1 MNVMKELNI
10 KTHATLLIKILGIL
24 FVIQLI
30 RIILDNIF
38 FIFFEKTSLN
48 NVIIHIVFM
57 SIFTIIMLLWSNK
70 KGKSLSIMTNI
81 NRSRKTYGIIT
92 IIALFLIISTPF
104 ITKDYSVDVIIS
116 LIYSVIVVPIFEELL
131 FRGYIW
137 NHLKSYY
144 KNEFIIYIIVT
155 ILFAIWH
162 LGYFDSIMLNM
173 HIYGLQGNLLY
184 VMLMK
189 VITGLVFGIIIGFIR
204 YKTKNTYSGI
214 LTHSIMNLFGK

>member
-1 MNVMKELNI
+1 MKDLNI

-30 RIILDNIF
+30 RIIMDNIF
-38 FIFFEKTSLN
+38 FMFLDRTSLN
-48 NVIIHIVFM
+48 NIIVHIVFM
-57 SIFTIIMLLWSNK
+57 SIFTIIMLLWSKK

-81 NRSRKTYGIIT
+81 SKSKKTYSIIT

-104 ITKDYSVDVIIS
+104 ITKEYSIDVITS

-144 KNEFIIYIIVT
+144 KNEFIIYIVVT

-162 LGYFDSIMLNM
+162 LGYLDSIVLNM
-173 HIYGLQGNLLY
+173 NIYNMSGNLLF

-189 VITGLVFGIIIGFIR
+189 VITGLVFGIIIGYIR
-204 YKTKNTYSGI
+204 YKTKNTYSAI
-214 LTHSIMNLFGK
+214 LAHSIMNLFGK

>member
-1 MNVMKELNI
+1 MKDLNI

-30 RIILDNIF
+30 RIIMDNIF
-38 FIFFEKTSLN
+38 FMFLDRTSLN
-48 NVIIHIVFM
+48 NIIVHIVFM
-57 SIFTIIMLLWSNK
+57 SIFTIIMLLWSKK

-81 NRSRKTYGIIT
+81 SKSKKTYSIIT

-104 ITKDYSVDVIIS
+104 ITKNYSIDVITS
-116 LIYSVIVVPIFEELL
+116 LIYSVIVIPIFEELL

-162 LGYFDSIMLNM
+162 LGYFDSIVLNM
-173 HIYGLQGNLLY
+173 NINSLPGNLLY

-189 VITGLVFGIIIGFIR
+189 VVTGLVFGTIIGFVR
-204 YKTKNTYSGI
+204 YKTKNTYSAI